1 MLWCVTDTS
10 LFCSTASHIQT
21 ERHGFVRGRHQTGI
35 GAAQVAASAEQHVV
49 VKKALDSEGRALT
62 RVMPLLR
69 EEERLAEVAAMM
81 GMRQQEALQVLQAS
95 RG

>member
-1 MLWCVTDTS
+1 M
-10 LFCSTASHIQT
+10 
-21 ERHGFVRGRHQTGI
+21 
-35 GAAQVAASAEQHVV
+35 AASAEQHVV
-49 VKKALDSEGRALT
+49 VKKALDIEGRALT

-81 GMRQQEALQVLQAS
+81 GVGQQEALQVLQAS

>member
-1 MLWCVTDTS
+1 M
-10 LFCSTASHIQT
+10 
-21 ERHGFVRGRHQTGI
+21 
-35 GAAQVAASAEQHVV
+35 AASAEQHVV